1 MLTFLAIAGIVSA
14 QNTLTVTDFTLPQ
27 NGGSIVVNLTLG
39 EENVYTSYGFKVETP
54 IGVAYVVDTN
64 DDVTCVLGTGHT
76 VSHSATAHWDGT
88 NKILTVGVVSSGSTL
103 LSGQSLSLEIPVAAT
118 EAIVGTDFEF
128 TITDITLIRQNG
140 LKDYLDNVTFTATVG
155 EPEDFITIDENSPI
169 APANTD
175 ANGRVKVKRAIKANE
190 WSTICL
196 PFPMTVA
203 KLQAVFGSDY
213 ALADMT
219 DYEVTKDGDNITKLE
234 VTFTNRTGA
243 LLKNHPYIIKVS
255 NDINEFF
262 VEDVKIESSTTPKTN
277 KMVEDD
283 MTGDEYEKW
292 AFVGSYLTNTTIP
305 ATSLFLSGNNFYYST
320 GSTKMKAFRAYFQF
334 HDVLSSYTNSATS
347 RIDMF
352 FKDANGET
360 TKIGGVDFLTSDN
373 DKVYNLSGQ
382 QVKKPAKG
390 IYVKDGKKVIIK

>member
-1 MLTFLAIAGIVSA
+1 MLTFLAIAGMVSA
-14 QNTLTVTDFTLPQ
+14 QNALTVTDFTLPQ

-39 EENVYTSYGFKVETP
+39 EENVYTSYGFKVQTP
-54 IGVAYVVDTN
+54 DGAAYVVDTN
-64 DDVTCVLGTGHT
+64 DDVICVLGPGHT
-76 VSHSATAHWDGT
+76 ASHSATAHWDGT

-118 EAIVGTDFEF
+118 EATVGTEFVF
-128 TITDITLIRQNG
+128 TITDITFIRQNG
-140 LKDYLDNVTFTATVG
+140 SKDYLNNTTFTATVG
-155 EPEDFITIDENSPI
+155 EPEDFVTIDENSPI

-175 ANGRVKVKRAIKANE
+175 ANGRVKVKRKIKANE

-203 KLQAVFGSDY
+203 KLQTAFGNDY
-213 ALADMT
+213 VLADMT

-234 VTFTNRTGA
+234 VSFTNRTAA

-255 NDINEFF
+255 SDINEFF
-262 VEDVKIESSTTPKTN
+262 VEDVRIESTTTPKTN
-277 KMVEDD
+277 IIVEDD

-292 AFVGSYLTNTTIP
+292 AFVGSYVTNTTIP
-305 ATSLFLSGNNFYYST
+305 ATGLFLNGNNFYYST
-320 GSTKMKAFRAYFQF
+320 GNTKMKAFRAYFKF
-334 HDVLSSYTNSATS
+334 YDVLSSYTTSAPS
-347 RIDMF
+347 RINLF

-360 TKIGGVDFLTSDN
+360 TKIDGVDFLTSDN

-382 QVKKPAKG
+382 QVKAPKKG